1 MNRTT
6 SSRTDTRPH
15 QFKIP
20 VEFDRSFG
28 IGEYATTDSL
38 RNSSPINSAP
48 SGKLADFTSITQTIG
63 VMQPT
68 IGTILAQR
76 YAIES
81 ILNRSDFSVTFLA
94 RNLNLPGQP
103 ACVIK
108 QLASPS
114 TESQEIASSQ
124 QRFYLEAQTL
134 SKLGSHALVPMLL
147 DYFQIDTAL
156 YLVEEYIPGTV
167 LSKLLDR
174 ASAQGQS
181 RFTELQIED
190 FLRQMLQLLE
200 YIHSHRLIHRDI
212 KPQNIILCQ
221 TDRRY
226 VLVDFGAVKDLQPKP
241 LATTTRVDV
250 SRSIG
255 TPGFAPP
262 EQLANRAVY
271 ASDIYALGMTCVYLL
286 TGKDPARLPTDPHTC
301 ELVWADDLELSDS
314 TIDIISKTI
323 QVSLTDRYQS
333 ASEVLNALDN
343 RSVRA
348 TLKVYLDQRY
358 AIAKTASIGTR
369 SGYPAAID
377 WALGI

>member
-1 MNRTT
+1 
-6 SSRTDTRPH
+6 
-15 QFKIP
+15 
-20 VEFDRSFG
+20 VEFDRSLG
-28 IGEYATTDSL
+28 VGKDATTDLL
-38 RNSSPINSAP
+38 RNCPVIHSAP
-48 SGKLADFTSITQTIG
+48 SDNTTIRPETLSI
-63 VMQPT
+63 VQPP

-81 ILNRSDFSVTFLA
+81 ILNRGDFSVTFLA

-103 ACVIK
+103 ACIIK
-108 QLASPS
+108 RLVSPS
-114 TESQEIASSQ
+114 IEAREIATSQ

-134 SKLGSHALVPMLL
+134 SKLGSHAQIPTLL
-147 DYFQIDTAL
+147 DYFQIGTDL
-156 YLVEEYIPGTV
+156 YLVEEYIPGPV
-167 LSKLLDR
+167 LSRSIDR
-174 ASAQGQS
+174 VQT
-181 RFTELQIED
+181 RFTEPQIED
-190 FLRQMLQLLE
+190 FLRQMLRLLE
-200 YIHSHRLIHRDI
+200 YIHGHRLIHRDI
-212 KPQNIILCQ
+212 KPDNIIYCQ

-226 VLVDFGAVKDLQPKP
+226 VLVDFGAVKDLNPKP
-241 LATTTRVDV
+241 IATSTRGDV

-286 TGKDPARLPTDPHTC
+286 TGKDPARLPTDPQTC
-301 ELVWADDLELSDS
+301 ELVWADDLELSES
-314 TIDIISKTI
+314 TIDIIDNTI

-343 RSVRA
+343 RSIRA
-348 TLKVYLDQRY
+348 TFKLYLDRKH
-358 AIAKTASIGTR
+358 AISNTGSIGTR

>member
-1 MNRTT
+1 M
-6 SSRTDTRPH
+6 P
-15 QFKIP
+15 P
-20 VEFDRSFG
+20 
-28 IGEYATTDSL
+28 
-38 RNSSPINSAP
+38 P
-48 SGKLADFTSITQTIG
+48 
-63 VMQPT
+63 

-81 ILNRSDFSVTFLA
+81 ILSRSDFSLTFLA

-108 QLASPS
+108 QLALQS
-114 TESQEIASSQ
+114 TEAREIATSR

-134 SKLGSHALVPMLL
+134 SKLGSHAQVPTLL
-147 DYFQIDTAL
+147 DYFQIATDL

-167 LSKLLDR
+167 LARSPDR
-174 ASAQGQS
+174 ATALTAGQA

-190 FLRQMLQLLE
+190 FLRQMLRLLE
-200 YIHSHRLIHRDI
+200 YIHGHRLIHRDI
-212 KPQNIILCQ
+212 KPHNIILCQ

-226 VLVDFGAVKDLQPKP
+226 VLVDFGAVKDLNPKP
-241 LATTTRVDV
+241 PAATERGEIG
-250 SRSIG
+250 RSIG

-286 TGKDPARLPTDPHTC
+286 TGKDPARLPTDPYTC
-301 ELVWADDLELSDS
+301 ELVWAEDVELSDS
-314 TIDIISKTI
+314 TIEIIAKSI
-323 QVSLTDRYQS
+323 QVSLPDRYQS
-333 ASEVLNALDN
+333 ASEMLNALDR

-348 TLKVYLDQRY
+348 TLKLYLDQKY
-358 AIAKTASIGTR
+358 AIAKTESIGTR

>member
-1 MNRTT
+1 M
-6 SSRTDTRPH
+6 
-15 QFKIP
+15 P
-20 VEFDRSFG
+20 VEFDCSLDLLTD
-28 IGEYATTDSL
+28 ATTSEPL
-38 RNSSPINSAP
+38 RHCSQLYFAP
-48 SGKLADFTSITQTIG
+48 SDKTADFSSIQPTLG
-63 VMQPT
+63 SVSPPT

-81 ILNRSDFSVTFLA
+81 LLGRGDFSMTFLA

-108 QLASPS
+108 QLALQSS
-114 TESQEIASSQ
+114 DAREIATSQ
-124 QRFYLEAQTL
+124 RRFYLEAQTL
-134 SKLGSHALVPMLL
+134 SMLGSHAQIPTLL
-147 DYFQIDTAL
+147 DYFQMTADL
-156 YLVEEYIPGTV
+156 YLVEEYIPGMV
-167 LSKLLDR
+167 LSRSLDR
-174 ASAQGQS
+174 ANLIPAERQTRYS
-181 RFTELQIED
+181 ELKIED
-190 FLRQMLQLLE
+190 FLRQMLRLLE
-200 YIHSHRLIHRDI
+200 YIHGHRLIHRDI

-226 VLVDFGAVKDLQPKP
+226 VLVDFGAVKDLNPRP
-241 LATTTRVDV
+241 ISAPDRADI

-271 ASDIYALGMTCVYLL
+271 ASDIYALGMTCIFLL
-286 TGKDPARLPTDPHTC
+286 TGKDPTQLPTDPYTC
-301 ELVWADDLELSDS
+301 ELVWADRVEISDSLSD
-314 TIDIISKTI
+314 ILGKMV
-323 QVSLTDRYQS
+323 QVSLTDRYHS

-348 TLKVYLDQRY
+348 TLKVYLDQKY
-358 AIAKTASIGTR
+358 AIAKTESLAAR

>member
-1 MNRTT
+1 
-6 SSRTDTRPH
+6 
-15 QFKIP
+15 
-20 VEFDRSFG
+20 VEFDRSLG
-28 IGEYATTDSL
+28 VGKDATTDPL
-38 RNSSPINSAP
+38 RNCPPIHSAP
-48 SGKLADFTSITQTIG
+48 SDLTTSTPETLSI
-63 VMQPT
+63 VQPT

-81 ILNRSDFSVTFLA
+81 ILSRGTFSVTFLA

-108 QLASPS
+108 QLIAPS
-114 TESQEIASSQ
+114 TASKEIATSQ

-134 SKLGSHALVPMLL
+134 SKLGSHAQIPTLL
-147 DYFQIDTAL
+147 DYFQIGTDL

-167 LSKLLDR
+167 LSRALDR
-174 ASAQGQS
+174 GRT
-181 RFTELQIED
+181 RFTEPQIED
-190 FLRQMLQLLE
+190 FLRQMLRLLE
-200 YIHSHRLIHRDI
+200 YIHGHRLIHRDI
-212 KPQNIILCQ
+212 KPHNIIFCQ

-241 LATTTRVDV
+241 LVTAPRADI

-314 TIDIISKTI
+314 TIDIISKMI
-323 QVSLTDRYQS
+323 QVSLSDRDRS

-343 RSVRA
+343 RSIRA
-348 TLKVYLDQRY
+348 TFKRYLDQKH
-358 AIAKTASIGTR
+358 AIAKTESIGTR
-369 SGYPAAID
+369 SAYPAAID

>member
-1 MNRTT
+1 M
-6 SSRTDTRPH
+6 TDTRTH
-15 QFKIP
+15 QFEIL
-20 VEFDRSFG
+20 VEFDRSFDTG
-28 IGEYATTDSL
+28 IDATTGSL
-38 RNSSPINSAP
+38 RNYSQIYSDP
-48 SGKLADFTSITQTIG
+48 SGNVAAVASRTQTMGIA
-63 VMQPT
+63 QPT

-81 ILNRSDFSVTFLA
+81 ILSRGDFSVTFLA

-103 ACVIK
+103 ACIVK
-108 QLASPS
+108 QLALQS
-114 TESQEIASSQ
+114 TEAREIATSQ
-124 QRFYLEAQTL
+124 RRFYLEAQTL
-134 SKLGSHALVPMLL
+134 TKLGSHAQIPMLL
-147 DYFQIDTAL
+147 DYFQIDTDL

-167 LSKLLDR
+167 LSQTLDR
-174 ASAQGQS
+174 PTARTAAEKT
-181 RFTELQIED
+181 RFNEPEIED
-190 FLRQMLQLLE
+190 FLRQMLRLLE

-226 VLVDFGAVKDLQPKP
+226 VLVDFGAVKDLNPKP
-241 LATTTRVDV
+241 IATADRSDI

-271 ASDIYALGMTCVYLL
+271 ASDLYALGMTCIYLL
-286 TGKDPARLPTDPHTC
+286 TGKDPARLPTDPYTC
-301 ELVWADDLELSDS
+301 ELVWANDVDISDS
-314 TIDIISKTI
+314 TIEIITKTI

-348 TLKVYLDQRY
+348 SLKVYLDQKH
-358 AIAKTASIGTR
+358 AIAKTESICTR